1 MYVRG
6 KSGERT
12 MQRGGP
18 YFQCQGIFHL
28 FFFVGLRNLTLIS
41 VVPHAVV
48 KINGLPSC
56 IKSDSRFAVFVFLLL
71 FFLCELSEV
80 LFTCPLLWFA
90 KNNTRTL
97 EK

>member
-1 MYVRG
+1 MFVENRV
-6 KSGERT
+6 SGRCKGVAHNSNAKGFFT
-12 MQRGGP
+12 S
-18 YFQCQGIFHL
+18 

-71 FFLCELSEV
+71 FFLCELSED
-80 LFTCPLLWFA
+80 LFSCPLLWFA